1 MLPPRKGHGAEHIT
15 RIKGA
20 VFLPCSD
27 AEQVTRIKD
36 AVFHVVERCSSG
48 PYWEGLYPSEV
59 LGLSVN
65 DVAMHMHQEQ
75 ALEKPF

>member
-1 MLPPRKGHGAEHIT
+1 MKSHTSSVLPPRKGHGVEHIT

-36 AVFHVVERCSSG
+36 AVFHVV
-48 PYWEGLYPSEV
+48 
-59 LGLSVN
+59 
-65 DVAMHMHQEQ
+65 
-75 ALEKPF
+75 